1 MKQKLRS
8 EFSGLLQLYIPYVV
22 ISLHFSAQTGVPRT
36 QQGIRKRRLRQGFFR
51 SLGLL
56 RHTTRRQQTLR
67 KGLLRLLLA
76 TTQNAPLAL
85 MI

>member
-36 QQGIRKRRLRQGFFR
+36 QQGIRKRLRQGFFR